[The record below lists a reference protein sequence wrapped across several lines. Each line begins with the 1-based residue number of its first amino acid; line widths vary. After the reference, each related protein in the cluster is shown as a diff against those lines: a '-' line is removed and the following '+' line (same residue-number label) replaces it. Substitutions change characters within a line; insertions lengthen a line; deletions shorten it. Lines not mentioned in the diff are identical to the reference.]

1 MTDYDE
7 KISLCAL
14 GRIFGFEPKTA
25 LDLISYTGSAAEVF
39 RLGTEEL
46 DRLLGP
52 HSRHR
57 GKICRRAFDEAALSL
72 ERLDRD
78 GVRFTGWT
86 EDGYPPLLRECPDAP
101 AGLYIRSKSSD
112 AELWGST
119 AVSVVGTRDIS
130 PYGREW
136 CEKTVSALAGAKP
149 PVCIISGLALGTDI
163 CAHVNAVQSGMPT
176 IAVMATG
183 PERIYPYRHAEFA
196 RRLAGTSGCALVTDF
211 PPDTA
216 PLPVNFLR
224 RNRIIAGLGRAAVI
238 VESKIKGGAMM
249 TARLAFSYDREVFAL
264 PGRADDLRSQGC
276 NRLIRERVAEPLTSA
291 EELAESLGIGTAG
304 KAGPRS
310 DMELLREAY
319 ADSMQEE
326 DIGLMALMIAE
337 IRSARGISIGCIAE
351 ISGIGYGRAASIA
364 GILEADGFITT
375 DLLKRCFLV
384 YRKFR

>member
-1 MTDYDE
+1 MTNYDE

-25 LDLISYTGSAAEVF
+25 LALISHTGCAAEVF

-57 GKICRRAFDEAALSL
+57 GKICKRAFEEASLSL
-72 ERLDRD
+72 EKLDRD

-86 EDGYPPLLRECPDAP
+86 EDGYPPLLKECPDAP
-101 AGLYIRSKSSD
+101 AGLYIRSKSGD
-112 AELWGST
+112 GELWNNTGI
-119 AVSVVGTRDIS
+119 SVVGTRDIS

-136 CEKTVSALAGAKP
+136 CEKTVSALAGAEP
-149 PVCIISGLALGTDI
+149 PICIISGLAIGTDI
-163 CAHVNAVQSGMPT
+163 CAHINAMQSGMPT

-183 PERIYPYRHAEFA
+183 PDSVYPYRHSDFA
-196 RRLAGTSGCALVTDF
+196 RRMAETRGCALVTDF
-211 PPDTA
+211 PPGTA

-249 TARLAFSYDREVFAL
+249 TARLAFSYDREVYAL

-276 NRLIRERVAEPLTSA
+276 NRLIREKVAEPLTSA
-291 EELAESLGIGTAG
+291 EEFAESLGIAAAE

-310 DMELLREAY
+310 DMEVLCTTY
-319 ADSMQEE
+319 ADSMGKE
-326 DIGLMALMIAE
+326 DIELMVHMIAA
-337 IRSARGISIGCIAE
+337 IRGERGVSIGRIAE
-351 ISGIGYGRAASIA
+351 VSGTGYGRAAAIA

-375 DLLKRCFLV
+375 DLLRRCFLV
-384 YRKFR
+384 PRKFR